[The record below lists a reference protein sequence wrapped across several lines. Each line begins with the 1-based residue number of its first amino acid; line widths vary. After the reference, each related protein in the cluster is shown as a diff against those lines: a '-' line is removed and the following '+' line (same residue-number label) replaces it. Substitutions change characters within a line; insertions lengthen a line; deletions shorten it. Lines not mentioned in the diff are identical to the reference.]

1 MKITG
6 TKIGFRFSMVT
17 MVLMLMLSSL
27 VGQTIEKSTDDFTDA
42 SMMVRIAALEIYP
55 EHLQDYL
62 AILKEEAEASVRLE
76 KGVICIYPMYI
87 EENKNQIRLL
97 EIYANRKAYEEHLKS
112 PHFKHY
118 KTATL
123 KMVKKLEL
131 IDMKPIDNETMPDIF
146 KKMGQ
151 SSD

>member
-1 MKITG
+1 
-6 TKIGFRFSMVT
+6 
-17 MVLMLMLSSL
+17 
-27 VGQTIEKSTDDFTDA
+27 
-42 SMMVRIAALEIYP
+42 MMVRIAVLEIYP

-62 AILKEEAEASVRLE
+62 TILKEEAEASVRLE

-87 EENKNQIRLL
+87 EENENQIRLL
-97 EIYANRKAYEEHLKS
+97 EIYANRKAYEEHLNS

-131 IDMKPIDNETMPDIF
+131 IDMKPIDKETMPDIF

-151 SSD
+151 LSD